1 MLTDEIPIGANIEI
15 EVRYKG
21 HAISFKSEVVYL
33 HQNSILVNPI
43 IVNERT
49 IGFNDNCRINLIVK
63 IDGKVYLWEN
73 VAVKLVRYNGKIYHQ
88 VSMYGEGK
96 PYNRRQAYRMYI
108 GEDMPIYLNT
118 AHGPTTITVLVKD
131 ISETGVGFI
140 TKEEL
145 DINRTIRLKLKDF
158 NNLISLSGVIV
169 RKEFLPHLDS
179 FLYGCKF
186 HEKNNKLGRFIAR
199 RQGELLQKKIGN
211 YSSPHIIAKSSGM
224 RYRKNF

>member
-1 MLTDEIPIGANIEI
+1 MLIDEIPIGANIEI

-21 HAISFKSEVVYL
+21 KSVSFNSKVIYL
-33 HQNSILVNPI
+33 HQNSILIDPIVVNDK
-43 IVNERT
+43 T
-49 IGFNDNCRINLIVK
+49 IGFNDNCRVNLIVK
-63 IDGKVYLWEN
+63 IDGKVYLWDN
-73 VAVKLVRYNGKIYHQ
+73 VAVKLVKYDGKIYHQ
-88 VSMYGEGK
+88 ISIQGEGK
-96 PYNRRQAYRMYI
+96 PYNRREAYRMYI

-118 AHGPTTITVLVKD
+118 AQGPTTITVLVKD

-158 NNLISLSGVIV
+158 NNLISLSGIIV

-199 RQGELLQKKIGN
+199 KQGEQLQKRLGN
-211 YSSPHIIAKSSGM
+211 YSSPHVIAKNIST
-224 RYRKNF
+224 RKR